1 LTILASAANSGR
13 PYSLLLLDAHMPGM
27 DGFTVAQR
35 IQENPQYT
43 GTTVM
48 MLSSSDLNADAAS
61 CGRLGIHRY
70 LVKPVSQRELRE
82 AVLGAI
88 SEFGSLREPAH
99 SQETTKAPAPVGQ
112 RILVVEDNA
121 VNQMLALRLLE
132 KQGHAVTIAGTGLEA
147 VERAAAGGFD
157 VILMDVQM
165 PGMDGLQATVAI
177 REAEAGSG
185 VHVPILA
192 MTAHAM
198 SGDRDRCMAAGMDG
212 YLSKPICPR
221 TLFETLDSI
230 QRPNITADA
239 APAAP

>member
-1 LTILASAANSGR
+1 LTMLASAVNSGR

-27 DGFTVAQR
+27 DGFTVAQQ
-35 IQENPQYT
+35 IQENPRYT

-48 MLSSSDLNADAAS
+48 MLSSSDLNADAAY
-61 CGRLGIHRY
+61 CGRLGIRRY
-70 LVKPVSQRELRE
+70 LVKPVSQSELRE

-88 SEFGSLREPAH
+88 SEYLLPQASGH
-99 SQETTKAPAPVGQ
+99 SRETTRTRASAGQ

-147 VERAAAGGFD
+147 IERAAAGGFD

-198 SGDRDRCMAAGMDG
+198 SGDRDRCLAAGMDG

-221 TLFETLDSI
+221 MLFETLDSI
-230 QRPNITADA
+230 QRSNITAEA
-239 APAAP
+239 VPAVL